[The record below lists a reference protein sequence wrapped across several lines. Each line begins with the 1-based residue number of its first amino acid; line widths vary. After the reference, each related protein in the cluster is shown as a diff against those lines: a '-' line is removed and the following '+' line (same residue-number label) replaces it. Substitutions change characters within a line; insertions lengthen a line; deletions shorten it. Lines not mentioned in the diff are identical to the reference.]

1 MILERSGEEIA
12 TSGGPSGVL
21 FGATVLSA
29 TILPDLLTGLTSAEI
44 GDYQLAMSDIFG
56 GNAFLLLF
64 LHATLLSGQ
73 VVLPRAQDANISLT
87 ELGGLLTTIY
97 LYGLIFRPWGQL
109 ARMGQ
114 DSLAVLVLYLLGVG
128 GLVAIACG

>member
-1 MILERSGEEIA
+1 M
-12 TSGGPSGVL
+12 SGVL

-29 TILPDLLTGLTSAEI
+29 ATALLDLSTGLTSAEI

-56 GNAFLLLF
+56 GNAFLLVLF
-64 LHATLLSGQ
+64 LLGTLLAGQ

-87 ELGGLLTTIY
+87 EVGGLLMAVY
-97 LYGLIFRPWGQL
+97 LYGLIFLPRRQVAG
-109 ARMGQ
+109 MGY
-114 DSLAVLVLYLLGVG
+114 DSLAVLVLYLLGVA